1 MKKFLLNL
9 INRKNN
15 SSNVNLDFKN
25 LKNRPEIKK
34 IFKIFSYNV
43 NNCQIRF
50 VGGCV
55 RKVLKKEK
63 INDIDLA
70 IDINPEE
77 VKSILKNNNIKFL
90 ETGINH
96 GTVTAILNDYK
107 FEITSLRK
115 DIKNYGR
122 HAEVEFTKNWHED
135 AARRD
140 FTFNCI
146 YSDLD
151 GNLYDPFNGRN
162 DLITGKIKFIG
173 DPEDRIREDYLRVLR
188 YLRFFLDYSDQP
200 HEISVKKKILKNI
213 SGIDKISKE
222 RLIDELKKIFK
233 SKNIYKINDDKFMLE
248 ILNLIFPEL
257 KNIYL
262 LAKLNDL
269 ALEILKS
276 KDFVFWLII
285 MVVDLTDNA
294 EYFLFKYNISND
306 DKKRLRFIYKNYP
319 NLKNKNFFTEKNI
332 QKLLYFNNK
341 SFVIDLIDL
350 KICNTLKESIKMKK
364 LRDYLIK
371 IEKPIFPIKANNLID
386 QFNLKEG
393 KELGDKL
400 KKIEQ
405 AWVENNF
412 KISNQEVSKIVYN

>member
-1 MKKFLLNL
+1 
-9 INRKNN
+9 
-15 SSNVNLDFKN
+15 
-25 LKNRPEIKK
+25 
-34 IFKIFSYNV
+34 
-43 NNCQIRF
+43 
-50 VGGCV
+50 
-55 RKVLKKEK
+55 
-63 INDIDLA
+63 
-70 IDINPEE
+70 
-77 VKSILKNNNIKFL
+77 
-90 ETGINH
+90 
-96 GTVTAILNDYK
+96 
-107 FEITSLRK
+107 
-115 DIKNYGR
+115 
-122 HAEVEFTKNWHED
+122 
-135 AARRD
+135 
-140 FTFNCI
+140 
-146 YSDLD
+146 
-151 GNLYDPFNGRN
+151 
-162 DLITGKIKFIG
+162 
-173 DPEDRIREDYLRVLR
+173 
-188 YLRFFLDYSDQP
+188 
-200 HEISVKKKILKNI
+200 
-213 SGIDKISKE
+213 
-222 RLIDELKKIFK
+222 
-233 SKNIYKINDDKFMLE
+233 MLE

-262 LAKLNDL
+262 LTKLNDL

-306 DKKRLRFIYKNYP
+306 DKKRLRFIYKYYP

-412 KISNQEVSKIVYN
+412 KISNQEVNRIVYN